1 MQQPAGCLTESLR
14 FKGETEAMPTITL
27 PPRCDRAAAETL
39 LPELIAALGA
49 GPLQIDGTACT
60 HVGQAMFQVLVSARR
75 SGDGAVIDPSPALRE
90 LARNI
95 GLEAELFDGASA

>member
-1 MQQPAGCLTESLR
+1 MKMSLR
-14 FKGETEAMPTITL
+14 YRGETDAMPTITL
-27 PPRCDRAAAETL
+27 PARCDRAAAEAL

-49 GPLQIDGTACT
+49 GAMQIDGTACT

-90 LARNI
+90 AARQI
-95 GLEAELFDGASA
+95 GLEAELFDGAHA